1 MIASS
6 QSGTYFRIEAR
17 GGFIQ
22 VSYPHPT
29 RRARLKVGINKS
41 AAVSPRITF
50 VLFYGGKTF
59 PALSS
64 PFSSSGNNFTLK
76 SMRRSRSP
84 LSPLPFGICF
94 GYRRIAVRRPPPP
107 SLHRANG
114 HSVDFP
120 FQFFVTFSR
129 TNMRRRFGQ
138 REGAR
143 EDEDPRRLPLA
154 VTCAPMK
161 RKMVQWTNSPVLSLL
176 GVFPTPSA

>member
-22 VSYPHPT
+22 VSSPPPT

-84 LSPLPFGICF
+84 LSPLPFGF
-94 GYRRIAVRRPPPP
+94 WRRPRRPRPPLLRHSIERTGIQWTSRSN
-107 SLHRANG
+107 SL
-114 HSVDFP
+114 SP
-120 FQFFVTFSR
+120 FLALIC
-129 TNMRRRFGQ
+129 RRFEQ
-138 REGAR
+138 REVGEGLTATNA
-143 EDEDPRRLPLA
+143 LA
-154 VTCAPMK
+154 VTCASMK